1 MKRAVRFSFMDLST
15 LDRRG
20 ATIRA
25 ELALNRRT
33 APRLYLGVLPVTRE
47 PDGRLALGG
56 PGEPVEW
63 LLEMR
68 RFPAEDQLD
77 RVAERSDLTPAL
89 VEELAREIA
98 AFHDAAEPR
107 PDQGGAAA
115 MRAVVE
121 GNAADLSSLAP
132 AVLPPDA
139 VA

>member
-15 LDRRG
+15 LERRE
-20 ATIRA
+20 AAIRA

-33 APRLYLGVLPVTRE
+33 APELYRTVLPVTRE

-77 RVAERSDLTPAL
+77 KVAEP
-89 VEELAREIA
+89 
-98 AFHDAAEPR
+98 
-107 PDQGGAAA
+107 GG
-115 MRAVVE
+115 
-121 GNAADLSSLAP
+121 LAP
-132 AVLPPDA
+132 ALGERLAPELAPLPPPA
-139 VA
+139 